1 MVNYFLTKETKRNN
15 FKVNQSVRNIVIGI
29 LLSLGIPF
37 FILRKY
43 HRRSA
48 PKILPD
54 GSELFTGHLQD
65 GTFYR
70 ELVVKNEMNS
80 DFGVLLLHGAAFSSL
95 NWETLGKEQYIQI
108 ITLNFLIWC
117 Q

>member
-15 FKVNQSVRNIVIGI
+15 FMVNQSVRNIVIGI
-29 LLSLGIPF
+29 LLSLGIPI

-70 ELVVKNEMNS
+70 ELVVKNEVNS

-95 NWETLGKEQYIQI
+95 NWETLGKEQYI
-108 ITLNFLIWC
+108 
-117 Q
+117 